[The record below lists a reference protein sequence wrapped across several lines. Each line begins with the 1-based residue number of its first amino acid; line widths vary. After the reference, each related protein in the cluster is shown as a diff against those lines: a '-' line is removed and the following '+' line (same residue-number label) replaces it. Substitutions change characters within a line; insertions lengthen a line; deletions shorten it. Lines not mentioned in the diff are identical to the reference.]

1 MEQKQDRFWSLLK
14 PEHLKVRA
22 FCRKLAGSRDDGD
35 DLYQD
40 ALVTAY
46 ARFADLNDVGAFRSW
61 LYRIVVNTFKN
72 RVRQGRYK
80 YETGLTDEMAE
91 MTSGSDPAPMYA
103 ARRRLETALSAL
115 APPERVLI
123 TLFELQGWRIDELAG
138 LFDVSTSAIKVRLHR
153 TRKKMR
159 RALARAAKEGVPAGA
174 IRRKTE
180 GDICVA
186 NKPGEN

>member
-14 PEHLKVRA
+14 PEHLKARA
-22 FCRKLAGSRDDGD
+22 FCRKLTGSREDGD

-46 ARFADLNDVGAFRSW
+46 ARFADLREVEAFRPW
-61 LYRIVVNTFKN
+61 LYRIMVNTFRN

-91 MTSGSDPAPMYA
+91 MASGKDPSPMYA
-103 ARRRLETALSAL
+103 ARRRLETALSVL
-115 APPERVLI
+115 APSERVLI
-123 TLFELQGWRIDELAG
+123 TLFELQGWRIEELAG
-138 LFDVSTSAIKVRLHR
+138 LFDLSTSAIKVRLHR
-153 TRKKMR
+153 IRKKMR
-159 RALARAAKEGVPAGA
+159 RTLERAANDGVPARAA
-174 IRRKTE
+174 RRKTE